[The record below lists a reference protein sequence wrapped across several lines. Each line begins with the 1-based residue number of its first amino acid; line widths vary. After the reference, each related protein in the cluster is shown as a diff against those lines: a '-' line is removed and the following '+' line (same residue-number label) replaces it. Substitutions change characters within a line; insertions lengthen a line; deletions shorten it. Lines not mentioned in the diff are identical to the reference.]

1 MEFNIGDK
9 VRVNKTWLER
19 PSQVL
24 VNEYRNKIGE
34 ISSGVDQPSLGRIK
48 HYTVDFG
55 PGTRRFWS
63 ARNLELVRVQNLS
76 LI

>member
-1 MEFNIGDK
+1 MEFNTGDK
-9 VRVNKTWLER
+9 VRVSKTWLER
-19 PSQVL
+19 PSQEL
-24 VNEYRNKIGE
+24 ANEYRNKIGV
-34 ISSGVDQPSLGRIK
+34 ISPDAATSPGRLK
-48 HYTVDFG
+48 YYTVDFG